1 MTRRLTPR
9 LAVGLGLCLGLLSAG
24 VGTAQ
29 DTPSDVTAIATGA
42 AADLQTAIVAMQ
54 AATGARD
61 RVAALTQTIRAYEL
75 GLDAVRE
82 GLRQVTIRETALTL
96 QFEAQRD
103 QVARLIGVLESL
115 PTDPGPLL
123 LLHPAGPL
131 GTAQSG
137 MLLAEVTPALQAE
150 ADRLRGELTELND
163 LRAVQEAAS
172 ATLAQGLFAVQEARS
187 ALSQAISDRTDLP
200 IRFIDDPDALK
211 GLLESADTLDAF
223 AAGLGSDAAAE
234 DLSPD
239 IAAAKGTLPMPVLGT
254 ILRRPDEADA
264 AGVRRPGLLVVTR
277 ARALVTA
284 PWPATIR
291 YRGPLLDYGNVM
303 ILELG
308 RGYLLILAGLETVYG
323 EVGEVV
329 PAGAALGLMGGPEA
343 MATEFLAS
351 TQEGGGAGGSE
362 TIYMELRQGAETVDP
377 TEWFAGTME

>member
-1 MTRRLTPR
+1 MSSGAVRAQETP
-9 LAVGLGLCLGLLSAG
+9 
-24 VGTAQ
+24 
-29 DTPSDVTAIATGA
+29 PDVASIAAAA
-42 AADLQTAIVAMQ
+42 AADLQAAIAAMQ

-61 RVAALTQTIRAYEL
+61 RVAALTQTIRAYEQ

-82 GLRQVTIRETALTL
+82 GLRQVTIREAALTL
-96 QFEAQRD
+96 QFEARRD
-103 QVARLIGVLESL
+103 QVARLVGVLESL

-131 GTAQSG
+131 GTARSG
-137 MLLAEVTPALQAE
+137 MLLAEVTPALQAQ
-150 ADRLRGELTELND
+150 ADRLRGELTEVHD
-163 LRAVQEAAS
+163 LRAVQQAAS
-172 ATLAQGLFAVQEARS
+172 ATLSQGLGAAQQARS

-200 IRFIDDPDALK
+200 IRFIDDPDTLR

-223 AAGLGSDAAAE
+223 AAGLGSDMAAE

-239 IAAAKGTLPMPVLGT
+239 ITAARGRLPLPVLGT

-264 AGVRRPGLLVVTR
+264 AGVRRPGLLIATR

-308 RGYLLILAGLETVYG
+308 RGYLLILGGLETVYG

-329 PAGAALGLMGGPEA
+329 PFGAALGLMGGPEA

-351 TQEGGGAGGSE
+351 TQDGSSAGGSE
-362 TIYMELRQGAETVDP
+362 TIYVELRQGADPVDP
-377 TEWFAGTME
+377 TDWFAGTME